1 VVDLTQ
7 SRLESRAAPPIRPDR
22 LPIAASLTAAAI
34 SLTGNALTALAIP
47 WFVLITTGSA
57 ARTGVVAFAQML
69 PVVLASFFGGALVDR
84 VGRKQ
89 LSIAADVLS
98 GLTVGAVPLLYHT
111 VGLAFWQL
119 LVLVFLGALLDTPG
133 STARQAMQPELVER
147 AGMSLER
154 ANAASH
160 VIQSGSMLIGPA
172 LAGILIAALGASN
185 VLWLDAA
192 SFALSALIFA
202 AFVPATARL
211 PQPGGRYLE
220 EVMEGLRFL
229 RRDRALWMIQVLA
242 AILNFVG
249 APLFAVVLPV
259 YVKETYSSARDLGF
273 LIAGFG
279 AGAILSAVA
288 YGALGPRLPR
298 WATTVTML
306 AVGSAAFCAMV
317 LLPPLVV
324 AVAVLA
330 IVGVANGTINP
341 LITTILQER
350 TPPDLRGRVFGSV
363 AASAMIA
370 APAGMLL
377 AGVAIEAA
385 GLRAVLAAVA
395 ATFTAVTIVFVL
407 QPSLR
412 GMDRPPDPT

>member
-1 VVDLTQ
+1 MAEATQ
-7 SRLESRAAPPIRPDR
+7 PSLETTAPPKAGRDR
-22 LPIAASLTAAAI
+22 LPIAASLVAGAI

-47 WFVLITTGSA
+47 WFVLVTTGSA
-57 ARTGVVAFAQML
+57 ARTGIVAFAQML
-69 PVVLASFFGGALVDR
+69 PVVLASLFGGVLVDR

-98 GLTVGAVPLLYHT
+98 GLTVGAIPLLYHT
-111 VGLAFWQL
+111 VGVAFWQL

-133 STARQAMQPELVER
+133 STARQAMQPELAAR

-160 VIQSGSMLIGPA
+160 VIQSLSVLVGPA
-172 LAGILIAALGASN
+172 LAGVLIAALGTSD
-185 VLWLDAA
+185 VLWLDAC
-192 SFALSALIFA
+192 SFALSALISA
-202 AFVPATARL
+202 AFVPAAAR
-211 PQPGGRYLE
+211 QRQTGNRYVE
-220 EVMEGLRFL
+220 EVLDGLRFL
-229 RRDRALWMIQVLA
+229 RRDRALWTLLVLA
-242 AILNFVG
+242 AVLNFVG

-259 YVKETYSSARDLGF
+259 YVKETFDNARDLGF

-279 AGAILSAVA
+279 AGAIVSATA

-298 WATTVTML
+298 WATTVAML
-306 AVGSAAFCAMV
+306 ALGSGAFCVMV
-317 LLPPLVV
+317 LLPSLAV
-324 AVAVLA
+324 AVAILA
-330 IVGVANGTINP
+330 TIGIANGTINP

-363 AASAMIA
+363 SASAMIA

-377 AGVAIEAA
+377 AGAAIEAT
-385 GLRAVLAAVA
+385 GLRPVLGAIAAA
-395 ATFTAVTIVFVL
+395 FTAVTLAFLV

-412 GMDRPPDPT
+412 ELDRSPDTG